1 MPGQDETPYSPEAA
15 FAAVSAIFGARAK
28 AMEPLSQHGTF
39 GVGGPADVWV
49 SVVSEE
55 ELARLVTLAWER
67 RIPLL
72 LVGNGTNSLYA
83 DAGARGI
90 VARVAIEHVELQPRD
105 EAHVVLRAGAGVS
118 LPALV
123 KKLASL
129 GWAGLEWAAGVPGT
143 VGGAIVSNAGA
154 HEACVADTVLS
165 ARTLLA
171 PGALGGTPD
180 RPHVRELSGADLA
193 LGYRTSRFRSGRLV
207 TFDDE
212 GRPHAP
218 ARALIEPAEIIVEA
232 TFLLKR
238 DDPAA
243 IRARAQSYLDHRKRT
258 QPPQKSAGSVF
269 KNPEPQKSGRLI
281 EDAGLKPYRIGGAEI
296 SAKHANFIINAGGA
310 SAADIATLIALARR
324 TVRERFGVELELE
337 VEPRGDW

>member
-1 MPGQDETPYSPEAA
+1 MLGQDKTIYSAEAV
-15 FAAVSAIFGARAK
+15 FAAVHTLFGDRAK

-49 SVVSEE
+49 SVETE
-55 ELARLVTLAWER
+55 DELTRLVTLAWENQF
-67 RIPLL
+67 PLL
-72 LVGNGTNSLYA
+72 LVGNGTNILYA

-90 VARVAIEHVELQPRD
+90 VARVAIEHVELKPRD
-105 EAHVVLRAGAGVS
+105 EAYAVLRAGAGVN

-123 KKLASL
+123 KKLTPL

-143 VGGAIVSNAGA
+143 IGGAIVSNAGA
-154 HEACVADTVLS
+154 HGANVADTILS

-171 PGALGGTPD
+171 PGAPGGAPD
-180 RPHVRELSGADLA
+180 HALARDLSREELA

-218 ARALIEPAEIIVEA
+218 PRALIEPAEIIVEA
-232 TFLLKR
+232 TFLLNR
-238 DDPAA
+238 DDPANIA
-243 IRARAQSYLDHRKRT
+243 ARAKSYIDHRKRT

-269 KNPEPQKSGRLI
+269 KNPEPQKSGKLI
-281 EDAGLKPYRIGGAEI
+281 QDAGLRPYRIGGAEI
-296 SAKHANFIINAGGA
+296 SATHANFIINAGGA
-310 SAADIATLIALARR
+310 TAADVAALIALARR

>member
-1 MPGQDETPYSPEAA
+1 MPTTARAHDFSIHVFEAA
-15 FAAVSAIFGARAK
+15 RALVGARAK

-49 SVVSEE
+49 SVASED
-55 ELARLVTLAWER
+55 ELARLVELAWRESS
-67 RIPLL
+67 PLL
-72 LVGNGTNSLYA
+72 VVGNGTNVLYA

-105 EAHVVLRAGAGVS
+105 EAHAVLRAGAGVS

-123 KKLASL
+123 KKLAPL
-129 GWAGLEWAAGVPGT
+129 GWAGMEWSAGVPGT

-154 HEACVADTVLS
+154 HGMCVADTILS

-171 PGALGGTPD
+171 PGAP
-180 RPHVRELSGADLA
+180 SGAPDNVVVRDLPASELA
-193 LGYRTSRFRSGRLV
+193 LGYRQSRFRSERLV
-207 TFDDE
+207 TFDDA
-212 GRPHAP
+212 GLPHAP
-218 ARALIEPAEIIVEA
+218 ERALIEPQEIIVEA
-232 TFLLKR
+232 RFLLRR

-243 IRARAQSYLDHRKRT
+243 IAARAKSYLDHRKQT

-269 KNPEPQKSGRLI
+269 KNPEPLKSGRLI
-281 EDAGLKPYRIGGAEI
+281 EDVGLKPHRIGGAEI
-296 SAKHANFIINAGGA
+296 SAKHANFIINVGGA
-310 SAADIATLIALARR
+310 TAADITALMALARR

>member
-1 MPGQDETPYSPEAA
+1 MPGQDEMPYSPEAA
-15 FAAVSAIFGARAK
+15 FAAVSVLFGARAK

-49 SVVSEE
+49 SVATEE

-67 RIPLL
+67 RYPLL
-72 LVGNGTNSLYA
+72 LVGNGTNTLYA

-90 VARVAIEHVELQPRD
+90 VARVAIERVELQPRD
-105 EAHVVLRAGAGVS
+105 EAHAVLRAGAGVS

-123 KKLASL
+123 KRLAPL

-154 HEACVADTVLS
+154 HAACVADTVLS
-165 ARTLLA
+165 VRTLLA
-171 PGALGGTPD
+171 PGAQDGAPD
-180 RPHVRELSGADLA
+180 RAQAREFSGEDLA

-238 DDPAA
+238 DDPTSIAA
-243 IRARAQSYLDHRKRT
+243 RARSYLDHRKRT

-281 EDAGLKPYRIGGAEI
+281 EEVGLKPYRIGGAEI
-296 SAKHANFIINAGGA
+296 STRHANFIINAGGA
-310 SAADIATLIALARR
+310 TAADIAALIALARR
-324 TVRERFGVELELE
+324 TVRERFAVELELE

>member
-1 MPGQDETPYSPEAA
+1 MPGQDAVPYSPETA
-15 FAAVSAIFGARAK
+15 FAAAHALFGARAK

-49 SVVSEE
+49 SVGTED
-55 ELARLVTLAWER
+55 ELARLVALAVEHR
-67 RIPLL
+67 FPLL
-72 LVGNGTNSLYA
+72 CVGNGTNILYA

-90 VARVAIEHVELQPRD
+90 VARVAIEHFELAPRD
-105 EAHVVLRAGAGVS
+105 EAHAVLRVGAGVS

-123 KKLASL
+123 KKLTPL

-154 HEACVADTVLS
+154 HKSCVADTILS
-165 ARTLLA
+165 ARALLA
-171 PGALGGTPD
+171 PGAPGGAPD
-180 RPHVRELSGADLA
+180 QARMRDFSVAELA
-193 LGYRTSRFRSGRLV
+193 LGYRTSRFRAGRRV
-207 TFDDE
+207 TFDDD
-212 GRPHAP
+212 GRPHAL

-238 DDPAA
+238 DDPAS
-243 IRARAQSYLDHRKRT
+243 IRERAKWNLDYRKET

-269 KNPEPQKSGRLI
+269 KNPEPQKSGKLI
-281 EDAGLKPYRIGGAEI
+281 QDAGLRPYRIGGAEI

-310 SAADIATLIALARR
+310 TAADVAALIALARR